1 MKKETYVLC
10 KMINC
15 GFRHKKCGNLL
26 TLVNSKNHI
35 ILYKKDKIHINIQ
48 K

>member
-15 GFRHKKCGNLL
+15 GFRHKKMWKSIDFG
-26 TLVNSKNHI
+26 KF
-35 ILYKKDKIHINIQ
+35 
-48 K
+48 